1 MAENN
6 PKQKRRTPSWCAQ
19 LPNRLGRRMTE
30 YCLRKGWSLY
40 VLSAASGVPLT
51 TIAHIADGSTKNPGI
66 YTIMRICRAL
76 DVPLAV
82 FLDGLEEECR
92 NKKEKQ
98 GGEILSSPE
107 GSDFSFGKTR
117 RILWVTSMMRR
128 Y

>member
-40 VLSAASGVPLT
+40 VLSAATVCLRQRSRTSRTGLT
-51 TIAHIADGSTKNPGI
+51 KTGNLYDHAD
-66 YTIMRICRAL
+66 RRAL

-82 FLDGLEEECR
+82 FLDGLEDECG
-92 NKKEKQ
+92 NE
-98 GGEILSSPE
+98 
-107 GSDFSFGKTR
+107 
-117 RILWVTSMMRR
+117 
-128 Y
+128 

>member
-30 YCLRKGWSLY
+30 YCLRKGWSRY

-92 NKKEKQ
+92 NE
-98 GGEILSSPE
+98 
-107 GSDFSFGKTR
+107 
-117 RILWVTSMMRR
+117 
-128 Y
+128 

>member
-1 MAENN
+1 MAEN
-6 PKQKRRTPSWCAQ
+6 KTGRKRRMPSWYEK

-40 VLSAASGVPLT
+40 MLSAASGVPLT

-76 DVPLAV
+76 DVPLAD

-92 NKKEKQ
+92 NE
-98 GGEILSSPE
+98 
-107 GSDFSFGKTR
+107 
-117 RILWVTSMMRR
+117 
-128 Y
+128 

>member
-51 TIAHIADGSTKNPGI
+51 TIAHIADGSSRLPCSWTDWKMSAEMN
-66 YTIMRICRAL
+66 
-76 DVPLAV
+76 
-82 FLDGLEEECR
+82 E
-92 NKKEKQ
+92 NKKERQ
-98 GGEILSSPE
+98 GGFYGL
-107 GSDFSFGKTR
+107 R
-117 RILWVTSMMRR
+117 V
-128 Y
+128 

>member
-1 MAENN
+1 MKHSNARSANMLLSEQIKRQLEKESFRAENN

-82 FLDGLEEECR
+82 FLDGLEDECG
-92 NKKEKQ
+92 NE
-98 GGEILSSPE
+98 
-107 GSDFSFGKTR
+107 
-117 RILWVTSMMRR
+117 
-128 Y
+128 

>member
-51 TIAHIADGSTKNPGI
+51 TIAHSRTGRQKIREFIRSCGSAEHWTFRWPCFWTDWKMSAEMN
-66 YTIMRICRAL
+66 
-76 DVPLAV
+76 
-82 FLDGLEEECR
+82 E

-98 GGEILSSPE
+98 GGFYGL
-107 GSDFSFGKTR
+107 R
-117 RILWVTSMMRR
+117 V
-128 Y
+128 

>member
-51 TIAHIADGSTKNPGI
+51 TIAHIADGSDKKIREFIRSCGSAG
-66 YTIMRICRAL
+66 AL

-82 FLDGLEEECR
+82 FLDGLEDECG
-92 NKKEKQ
+92 NE
-98 GGEILSSPE
+98 
-107 GSDFSFGKTR
+107 
-117 RILWVTSMMRR
+117 
-128 Y
+128 

>member
-30 YCLRKGWSLY
+30 YCLRKGWSRMCFQPHP
-40 VLSAASGVPLT
+40 VCRWT

-82 FLDGLEEECR
+82 FLDGLEDECG
-92 NKKEKQ
+92 NE
-98 GGEILSSPE
+98 
-107 GSDFSFGKTR
+107 
-117 RILWVTSMMRR
+117 
-128 Y
+128 

>member
-92 NKKEKQ
+92 NEKEKQ

>member
-51 TIAHIADGSTKNPGI
+51 TIAHIADGSTKNREFIRSCGSAGRWTSRLPCSW
-66 YTIMRICRAL
+66 TDWKMS
-76 DVPLAV
+76 V
-82 FLDGLEEECR
+82 EMNE

-98 GGEILSSPE
+98 GGFYGL
-107 GSDFSFGKTR
+107 R
-117 RILWVTSMMRR
+117 V
-128 Y
+128 